1 MLGHSQHLAVRR
13 LKDVVQGDWK
23 GRNTKRVSSTLEA
36 KWNVFKEWVNLTDS
50 NAGGRSS
57 KNKAKIGLIKMEIN
71 PILVLFFREWFPR
84 RIGMKAWLECFQEN
98 MRAVILCPQECAL
111 NWSAQDLS
119 TSPSFPC
126 SPISSPT
133 RWKKLSWTRRNLPK
147 LQAQGCSGGK
157 GTGLQKEGGSLNSYS
172 RWLKDFSSP

>member
-1 MLGHSQHLAVRR
+1 MLGHSQHLAVRS

-57 KNKAKIGLIKMEIN
+57 KNRAKIGLIPFWLEL
-71 PILVLFFREWFPR
+71 ILNIVLFFREWFPR

-111 NWSAQDLS
+111 FS
-119 TSPSFPC
+119 TG
-126 SPISSPT
+126 
-133 RWKKLSWTRRNLPK
+133 LPK
-147 LQAQGCSGGK
+147 TWAPALVSLVALFPLQQGERNYREQGETCPNCRHKGAVGGK
-157 GTGLQKEGGSLNSYS
+157 ERACRKKVVHWTATAG
-172 RWLKDFSSP
+172 D